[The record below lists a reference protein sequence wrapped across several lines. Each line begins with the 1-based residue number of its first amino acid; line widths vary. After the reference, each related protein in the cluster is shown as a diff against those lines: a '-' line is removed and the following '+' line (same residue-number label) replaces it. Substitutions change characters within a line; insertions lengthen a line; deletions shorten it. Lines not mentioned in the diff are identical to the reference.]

1 LAGFSIVK
9 IEHKFIDLKEL
20 KMLDTGNGSIEGY
33 RSVFGEIDEGGDI
46 VIKGAFADCMNEYLA
61 SGFSAHS
68 HDWKFTEAVGYPV
81 DAREDDYGW
90 FVKSEFHSTQ
100 TAQDAR
106 TIASERKAAGKQ
118 VGFSFGYLPV
128 EYEWIDAKDFKE
140 KLPQYV
146 KTERL
151 ETNLAKAQKFNR
163 IRVLKKVEAPEDSL
177 VLAGMNKLAA
187 ATAVKGRPKEELHVF
202 VHSESGDRSKDSVIK
217 TITEVATKQ
226 DLPVE
231 GDKGMLADQ
240 LAQTTPSTW
249 EIESA
254 FRRVICKIA
263 ESAKNAP
270 LIGESGF
277 DWRAKVA
284 EVISEYGPTMQPL
297 ILAQIEEFLNSTD
310 EEFYLK
316 GESVSG
322 PFESFDTVVSA
333 VEKHTANMQRNHAA
347 RTKEGR
353 ILSTSNRA
361 KVVAARDALDELLT
375 ASEPQPKGVDMA
387 TLRTQSQ
394 RRHSAALA
402 ALAPQN

>member
-1 LAGFSIVK
+1 MN
-9 IEHKFIDLKEL
+9 IERKFVDLKNL
-20 KMLDTGNGSIEGY
+20 KMLDTGTGSIEGY

-81 DAREDDYGW
+81 EAFEDDYGW
-90 FVKSEFHSTQ
+90 HVKSVFHSTQ

-128 EYEWIDAKDFKE
+128 EYEWVDAKDFKD
-140 KLPQYV
+140 KLPQYL
-146 KTERL
+146 KADRL
-151 ETNLAKAQKFNR
+151 EVNLAKAQKFNR

-187 ATAVKGRPKEELHVF
+187 ATAVK
-202 VHSESGDRSKDSVIK
+202 D
-217 TITEVATKQ
+217 ATGEK
-226 DLPVE
+226 PVV
-231 GDKGMLADQ
+231 KGMLAEQ

-270 LIGESGF
+270 SIGESSF
-277 DWRAKVA
+277 DWRAKVT

-297 ILAQIEEFLNSTD
+297 ILAQIEEFINSSD
-310 EEFYLK
+310 DEFYLK

-322 PFESFDTVVSA
+322 PFESFDAVVSA
-333 VEKHTANMQRNHAA
+333 VEKHTANMQRNHEA

-353 ILSTSNRA
+353 VLSSSNRA
-361 KVVAARDALDELLT
+361 TVQSCRDALTSLMGELDALL
-375 ASEPQPKGVDMA
+375 AMSEPKPKEKEIDMEA
-387 TLRTQSQ
+387 LRTQSQ
-394 RRHSAALA
+394 RRHSHALA
-402 ALAPQN
+402 ALAPQD